1 MCVFRSAFKQGGYD
15 LTPWGGSWQEK
26 DNSNRNPIHGNIFGR
41 VSFPYSNIFID
52 GYGTVFKSFCIS
64 SELSN
69 EGCLKR
75 LKQRSLKRLEDF
87 ANPSSVRAGLMHQP
101 NVSPN
106 ANKPVKNMKN
116 TKEHDNSEQN
126 VY

>member
-1 MCVFRSAFKQGGYD
+1 M
-15 LTPWGGSWQEK
+15 GGSWQEK
-26 DNSNRNPIHGNIFGR
+26 DNSNRNPIHGNILGR
-41 VSFPYSNIFID
+41 VSFPSSNIIVD
-52 GYGTVFKSFCIS
+52 DYGTVFKSFCIS

-101 NVSPN
+101 TVSPN
-106 ANKPVKNMKN
+106 ANKSMKNMEKYKR
-116 TKEHDNSEQN
+116 T
-126 VY
+126 